1 MSNGTTGYVRIV
13 SLIYVNVGLCR
24 GFRRLGGGYR
34 GSGSPE
40 QDDQFGG
47 SGNILQL
54 PYRRDG
60 YSVRYSSLL
69 DL

>member
-1 MSNGTTGYVRIV
+1 MSDGATGYVRYV
-13 SLIYVNVGLCR
+13 SLVFVNVGLYR
-24 GFRRLGGGYR
+24 GFGRLGGGYR

-40 QDDQFGG
+40 QDNQFGG
-47 SGNILQL
+47 SGNMLQL

-60 YSVRYSSLL
+60 YSVRYLSPL